1 VANRFIRAVDD
12 GEITTE
18 GELRSAFRA
27 LALAT
32 HPDLGAGGDGSAAG
46 REFMRVRGEYEAA
59 VLYLARGAG
68 SKRGG
73 ASRGGASASFDR
85 GLFYADLS
93 ALLKAGFPKRPRHDQ
108 ERRKYARLRLNLRSS
123 LARLEPLTLADPLPV
138 FDAFEA
144 ALLELKDAGTEDCSA
159 LVGRIRSL
167 LEDMIAYEA
176 CGLTPL
182 RAAIAI
188 EYSALRASL
197 GTEQGTE
204 LGLAGSGAALLAF
217 LGALLEELDPRT
229 IVERG
234 AP

>member
-1 VANRFIRAVDD
+1 MANRFIRAVDD

-68 SKRGG
+68 SK
-73 ASRGGASASFDR
+73 RGGASASFDR

-144 ALLELKDAGTEDCSA
+144 ALLELKDTGTEDCPS

-197 GTEQGTE
+197 GTELE
-204 LGLAGSGAALLAF
+204 LAGAGAALLAF
-217 LGALLEELDPRT
+217 IGALLEELDPRT
-229 IVERG
+229 IVERA